1 MAAVEV
7 TITGML
13 YDKTARTSQ
22 SVVLVGEASL
32 TGLELGGGP
41 MPGGPGR
48 PPLGIWGGGGV
59 PMPTPPIHLG
69 PGGEPQP
76 PGIWG
81 GGGVP
86 MPTPPIYIPS
96 PPDPPEVPPGT
107 PPNTVIKEAPEGG
120 WGYFT
125 NSQGAVYSAYNPGAA
140 GPKR

>member
-32 TGLELGGGP
+32 TGLEVGGGP
-41 MPGGPGR
+41 MPGGPGQR
-48 PPLGIWGGGGV
+48 PPL
-59 PMPTPPIHLG
+59 
-69 PGGEPQP
+69 
-76 PGIWG
+76 GIWG